1 MLYQLTHDISIKVT
15 PLYSLSMF
23 MPSIIN
29 GMGFTALTAQAMS
42 APPYAFGKDI
52 FHDKLGH

>member
-1 MLYQLTHDISIKVT
+1 MRDQLTHAIFKKVT

-23 MPSIIN
+23 MPSIIS

-42 APPYAFGKDI
+42 APPYAFGKDT
-52 FHDKLGH
+52 L